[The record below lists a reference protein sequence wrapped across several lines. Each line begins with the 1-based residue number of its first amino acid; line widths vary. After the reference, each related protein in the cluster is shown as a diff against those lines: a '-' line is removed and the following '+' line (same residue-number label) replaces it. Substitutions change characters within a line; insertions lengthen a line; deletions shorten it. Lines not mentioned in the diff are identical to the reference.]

1 MASFAPP
8 GYPLLTERLVQ
19 PKIQRRVVVT
29 ALNIVTALGVD
40 LESSWDGLVAGRSGI
55 RKISLF
61 DTSKHETR
69 IAGEVPG
76 EFDDYARKHCS
87 RRLSNQMGR
96 AIKMGYVCAKEA
108 VTRAGVDFDAY
119 DRVRCAAIF
128 GAADTGHSSIHDGRY
143 WIMKTMPHGASAW
156 ISQEYQLE
164 GPNLT
169 ISAACASS
177 AYAIAYGYD
186 LIAADR
192 ADVVIAGGASSII
205 NPEHLGG
212 FNELGALS
220 VANDRPE
227 RASRPFSMGRDG
239 FVIGEGAG
247 VVVLESEESAA
258 SRGATI
264 YGEVAGYALTS
275 EAYNIMAPRP
285 GGVGMAKT
293 MRMALTNTGVAK
305 DQVDYINAHG
315 SSTPLGDKYE
325 TVAIKDVF
333 GQRAYGIPVSS
344 VKSMIG
350 HTAGACG
357 AVEAAVTLM
366 SLHTGILTPTVNHT
380 PDPDLDL
387 DYVPNTARRHET
399 TVALS
404 NSFAFGG
411 CNATLVLRKY
421 TGASCA

>member
-1 MASFAPP
+1 M
-8 GYPLLTERLVQ
+8 
-19 PKIQRRVVVT
+19 QRRVVVT
-29 ALNIVTALGVD
+29 TLNMVTALGVD
-40 LESSWDGLVAGRSGI
+40 LEASWNGLVAGRSGI
-55 RKISLF
+55 GKISLF
-61 DTSKHETR
+61 DTSSHETR

-76 EFDDYARKHCS
+76 DFDDYARQYCS
-87 RRLSNQMGR
+87 RRVANQMGR
-96 AIKMGYVCAKEA
+96 AIKIGYVCTKETVA
-108 VTRAGVDFDAY
+108 RSGIDFDAY
-119 DRVRCAAIF
+119 DRTRCAVIF
-128 GAADTGHSSIHDGRY
+128 GAADTGHSSIHDGKY

-164 GPNLT
+164 GPNFT

-186 LIAADR
+186 LIAANR
-192 ADVVIAGGASSII
+192 ADVVIAGGASSIV
-205 NPEHLGG
+205 NPEHVDG

-220 VANDRPE
+220 VANDAPE
-227 RASRPFSMGRDG
+227 RASRPFSLDRDG

-247 VVVLESEESAA
+247 VLVLESEESATA
-258 SRGATI
+258 RGATI
-264 YGEVAGYALTS
+264 YAEVAGYALTS

-293 MRMALTNTGVAK
+293 MRMALASAGIARE
-305 DQVDYINAHG
+305 QVDYINAHG

-333 GQRAYGIPVSS
+333 GDLAYGIPVSS

-357 AVEAAVTLM
+357 AIEAAITIM
-366 SLHTGILTPTVNHT
+366 SMRHGILTPTINYT
-380 PDPDLDL
+380 PDPELDL
-387 DYVPNTARRHET
+387 DYVPNDARKGD
-399 TVALS
+399 VNIALS

-421 TGASCA
+421 AQGSQA